1 MNKIILVGGGTG
13 GHCIP
18 MVALYKKFL
27 KLKIDCLII
36 TDKRGSFFFKDL
48 KKTDVIVIKTP
59 TKFISKFEQLINFP
73 IICLQIL
80 FVLFKNKYSHILGF
94 GGYLTLPVLLSA
106 KSIKRKISIHEA
118 NAVMGKAN
126 RVLSKY
132 ASSIFLTFSETKMVN
147 TKFNLKIHKVGL
159 PLREEFENFKIKEN
173 DKYIISIIGGSQ
185 GSYSFSNE
193 VPEAIIKLSN
203 YTGRN
208 LFVYHQCRKEDIS
221 KIKDKY
227 HNYGILSEVSNYFN
241 DMPQKMSESD
251 VIISRSGSST
261 VNEIIYTNKP
271 SILIPFPFA
280 IDDHQFYNASFLEK
294 KLCAKIIKDSEIS
307 SDLILN
313 DLLGFYKNPDKV
325 RFISQKLRDLTYKNT
340 TNNILKL
347 IQK

>member
-1 MNKIILVGGGTG
+1 MDKVILVGGGTG

-18 MVALYKKFL
+18 IAALYKKFL
-27 KLKIDCLII
+27 RLKINCLIL
-36 TDKRGSFFFKDL
+36 TDERGSIFFKDL
-48 KKTDVIVIKTP
+48 KQTDVIILKTP
-59 TKFISKFEQLINFP
+59 TKFISKLEQLINFP
-73 IICLQIL
+73 IIYLQIL
-80 FVLFKNKYSHILGF
+80 PILLKNKSTHILGF
-94 GGYLTLPVLLSA
+94 GGYLTLPVLLCA

-132 ASSIFLTFSETKMVN
+132 ASFIFLTFSGTKMVDK
-147 TKFNLKIHKVGL
+147 KFNFKAHKVGL
-159 PLREEFENFKIKEN
+159 PLREEFENFKTKKN
-173 DKYIISIIGGSQ
+173 NKYIISIIGGSQ
-185 GSYSFSNE
+185 GSHSFSKE
-193 VPEAIIKLSN
+193 VPEAIIKLSKQIDH
-203 YTGRN
+203 N
-208 LFVYHQCRKEDIS
+208 LLVYHQCRKEDIS
-221 KIKDKY
+221 TIKNKYDKF
-227 HNYGILSEVSNYFN
+227 GILSVVSNYFI

-313 DLLGFYKNPDKV
+313 DLLGFYKDPDKV
-325 RFISQKLRDLTYKNT
+325 KFISQKLRDLTYKNT
-340 TNNILKL
+340 TNDILKL

>member
-48 KKTDVIVIKTP
+48 KQADVIVIKTP

-73 IICLQIL
+73 IICLQVLLIL
-80 FVLFKNKYSHILGF
+80 LKNKSTHILGF
-94 GGYLTLPVLLSA
+94 GGYLTLPVLLCA

-208 LFVYHQCRKEDIS
+208 LLVYHQCRKEDIS

-241 DMPQKMSESD
+241 DMPQKMAESD

-325 RFISQKLRDLTYKNT
+325 SSISQKLSDLAYKNT
-340 TNNILKL
+340 TNDILRL

>member
-48 KKTDVIVIKTP
+48 KQTDVIVIKTP
-59 TKFISKFEQLINFP
+59 TKFTSKFEQLINFP

-80 FVLFKNKYSHILGF
+80 FVLFKNKSSHLLGF

-325 RFISQKLRDLTYKNT
+325 RFISQKLSDLTYKNT
-340 TNNILKL
+340 TNDILRL

>member
-1 MNKIILVGGGTG
+1 MDKVILVGGGTG

-18 MVALYKKFL
+18 IAALYKKFL
-27 KLKIDCLII
+27 RLKINCLII
-36 TDKRGSFFFKDL
+36 TDERGSIFFKDL
-48 KKTDVIVIKTP
+48 KQTDVIILKTP
-59 TKFISKFEQLINFP
+59 TKFISKLEQLINFP
-73 IICLQIL
+73 IIYLQIL
-80 FVLFKNKYSHILGF
+80 PILLKNKSTHILGF
-94 GGYLTLPVLLSA
+94 GGYLTLPVLLCA

-132 ASSIFLTFSETKMVN
+132 ASFIFLTFSGTKMVDK
-147 TKFNLKIHKVGL
+147 KFNFKAHKVGL
-159 PLREEFENFKIKEN
+159 PLREEFKNFKTKEN
-173 DKYIISIIGGSQ
+173 NKYIVSIIGGSQ
-185 GSYSFSNE
+185 GSYSFSKE
-193 VPEAIIKLSN
+193 VPEAIIKLSKQIDH
-203 YTGRN
+203 N
-208 LFVYHQCRKEDIS
+208 LLVYHQCRKEDIS
-221 KIKDKY
+221 TIKNKYDKF
-227 HNYGILSEVSNYFN
+227 GILSVVSNYFI

-313 DLLGFYKNPDKV
+313 DLLGFYKDPDKV
-325 RFISQKLRDLTYKNT
+325 KFISQKLRDLTYKNT
-340 TNNILKL
+340 TNDILKL

>member
-18 MVALYKKFL
+18 MAALYKKFL
-27 KLKIDCLII
+27 KLKINCLII

-48 KKTDVIVIKTP
+48 KQTDVFVLKTP
-59 TKFISKFEQLINFP
+59 TKFISKFEQLLNFP
-73 IICLQIL
+73 IIYLQIL
-80 FVLFKNKYSHILGF
+80 PILFKNKSAHILGF
-94 GGYLTLPVLLSA
+94 GGYLTLPVLLCA

-118 NAVMGKAN
+118 NAVLGKAN

-132 ASSIFLTFSETKMVN
+132 ASFIFLTFGETRMIDK
-147 TKFNLKIHKVGL
+147 KFDHKIHKVGL
-159 PLREEFENFKIKEN
+159 PLRDEFENFKAKEN
-173 DKYIISIIGGSQ
+173 NRYIISIIGGSQ
-185 GSYSFSNE
+185 GSYSFSKE
-193 VPEAIIKLSN
+193 VPEAIIKLSKQVD
-203 YTGRN
+203 RN
-208 LFVYHQCRKEDIS
+208 LLIYHQCRKEDIS
-221 KIKDKY
+221 SIKNKY
-227 HNYGILSEVSNYFN
+227 HEFGILSEVSNYFN

-261 VNEIIYTNKP
+261 INEIIYTNKP

-294 KLCAKIIKDSEIS
+294 KLCAKIIKNSEIS

-313 DLLGFYKNPDKV
+313 TLLGFYKNPDKV
-325 RFISQKLRDLTYKNT
+325 KFISQKLKDLTYKNT
-340 TNNILKL
+340 TNDILKL